1 MLLSTGRHPWRPAH
15 LHFKIEVE
23 GFAPPITRIFRGG
36 DPYLDSNV
44 VFGVR
49 SSLIG
54 DFVRHDSGT
63 APDGSQMAGE
73 FYPLEQLF
81 VLARA
86 A

>member
-1 MLLSTGRHPWRPAH
+1 
-15 LHFKIEVE
+15 
-23 GFAPPITRIFRGG
+23 
-36 DPYLDSNV
+36 